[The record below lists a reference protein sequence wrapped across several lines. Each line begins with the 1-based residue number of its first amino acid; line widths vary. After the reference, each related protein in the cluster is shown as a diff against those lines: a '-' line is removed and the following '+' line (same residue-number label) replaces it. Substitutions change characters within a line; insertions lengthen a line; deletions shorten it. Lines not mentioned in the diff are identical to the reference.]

1 MVAHSIS
8 LAPPLR
14 KSAPAEE
21 RLLGFGRGTLLR
33 SVFGLRP
40 VERLMAGDLLL
51 DAEGQLI
58 ELRAIRQMRAAPGD
72 MVRLV
77 PSESL
82 PGLARPLFVGAG
94 QKLELRD
101 WRAELLYGQGA
112 LTRAVRMVDGQRVRR
127 LATPR
132 QLYQLSFDA
141 GCVILANGLPALVP
155 ALAQRAQ
162 HCGQR
167 LGQVLRDQ
175 AGADL
180 SGGFDMQPGTGCRHL
195 CGRQAA
201 CHQPGDQPGQHIA

>member
-14 KSAPAEE
+14 KPAQAGEH
-21 RLLGFGRGTLLR
+21 LQGFGRGTLLR

-40 VERLMAGDLLL
+40 VERLIAGDLLL
-51 DAEGQLI
+51 DAEGQI
-58 ELRAIRQMRAAPGD
+58 NELRAIRQMRAAPGD

-82 PGLARPLFVGAG
+82 PGLSKPLIVGVG

-101 WRAELLYGQGA
+101 WRTELLYGQGA
-112 LTRAVRMVDGQRVRR
+112 VTRAARMVDGQHVRH

-132 QLYQLSFDA
+132 QLYQLSFDVD
-141 GCVILANGLPALVP
+141 CVILANGLPAVVH
-155 ALAQRAQ
+155 ASAQRAQ
-162 HCGQR
+162 HRGQC

-180 SGGFDMQPGTGCRHL
+180 PRGLDMQPGTGCSSL
-195 CGRQAA
+195 GGWQPA